1 MAEGKIS
8 FKKPNKR
15 EVEVKEDETEVKK
28 AKKSEEKP
36 KKKWVETKLLSF
48 GDDEDEEDCEDSD

>member
-8 FKKPNKR
+8 FKKPKKR
-15 EVEVKEDETEVKK
+15 EVEVKEDDTEVKK

-36 KKKWVETKLLSF
+36 KKKVETKLLSF

>member
-8 FKKPNKR
+8 FKKPKKR

-36 KKKWVETKLLSF
+36 KKKRVETKLLSF